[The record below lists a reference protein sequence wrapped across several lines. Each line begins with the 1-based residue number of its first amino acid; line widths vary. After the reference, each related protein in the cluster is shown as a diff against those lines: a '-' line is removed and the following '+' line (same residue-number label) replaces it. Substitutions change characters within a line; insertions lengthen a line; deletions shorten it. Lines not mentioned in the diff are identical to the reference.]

1 MFSPCYS
8 VLRGLGKRLT
18 VRVEP
23 RTRKELDGIATALER
38 DRSYVVNEALK
49 AYIDIHQWQIDHIRQ
64 GLREANAGNFASEAE
79 VKRVI
84 SRLRRK

>member
-1 MFSPCYS
+1 M
-8 VLRGLGKRLT
+8 T

-23 RTRKELDGIATALER
+23 RMRKELDGIAAALER

-49 AYIDIHQWQIDHIRQ
+49 AYIDVHQWQLDHIRQ
-64 GLREANAGNFASEAE
+64 GLREADAGKFASEGE

-84 SRLRRK
+84 NRLRRK

>member
-1 MFSPCYS
+1 M
-8 VLRGLGKRLT
+8 T

-23 RTRKELDGIATALER
+23 RTRKVLDGIAAALER

-64 GLREANAGNFASEAE
+64 GLREANAGKFASEDE
-79 VKRVI
+79 VKKVI

>member
-1 MFSPCYS
+1 MA
-8 VLRGLGKRLT
+8 RETMT

-23 RTRKELDGIATALER
+23 YLRKDLDGIAAALER

-49 AYIDIHQWQIDHIRQ
+49 AYIDLHQWQIDHIRR
-64 GLREANAGNFASEAE
+64 GLREANAGNFSSEAE
-79 VKRVI
+79 VKRVT